1 MKISKKSILKKT
13 CNSVAGLFS
22 SAKKKESYALRW
34 CYDKKII
41 DSDHNKTCNG
51 STNLDTF

>member
-34 CYDKKII
+34 CYDKKSI